1 MRKVLLGLVMAAWV
15 VMASGCGEPSTGK
28 SATEKKFEDLYKQ
41 YSARFHEKMTTDAE
55 KMTAEQI
62 TAEATR
68 IWDDVFGSQK
78 DLLRQRVE
86 EILADLDTAAPINEN
101 DCVEVASGS
110 RVEPGLDLSQGAIPK
125 QFLWNPVAAAQM
137 GLNNWLSRLL
147 QPKSFGLRSVLL
159 ANAGLFW
166 EVLDRNVDH
175 PRLLLRQGPMLYVV
189 EVSRQGDYYQME
201 KVRWLRPKS
210 MGPATLPKE
219 PPEGV
224 IPTSPAAP
232 PTVAPTPA
240 VIPPPVPPEKP
251 AGKGSGG

>member
-1 MRKVLLGLVMAAWV
+1 MRKVLVCLAVAAWAA
-15 VMASGCGEPSTGK
+15 MAVGCGELGSGK

-41 YSARFHEKMTTDAE
+41 YSSRFHEKMTTEAE

-86 EILADLDTAAPINEN
+86 EILADLDMAAPVNEN

-110 RVEPGLDLSQGAIPK
+110 RVEPSREEALGAIPK

-159 ANAGLFW
+159 ANAGIFW
-166 EVLDRNVDH
+166 EVLDRNVEH
-175 PRLLLRQGPMLYVV
+175 PQLLLRQGPMLYVV

-201 KVRWLRPKS
+201 KVRWLRPKL
-210 MGPATLPKE
+210 MGPVSLPKE

-224 IPTSPAAP
+224 IPPSRA
-232 PTVAPTPA
+232 PA
-240 VIPPPVPPEKP
+240 VIPTPVPTEKP
-251 AGKGSGG
+251 ARKGLGG